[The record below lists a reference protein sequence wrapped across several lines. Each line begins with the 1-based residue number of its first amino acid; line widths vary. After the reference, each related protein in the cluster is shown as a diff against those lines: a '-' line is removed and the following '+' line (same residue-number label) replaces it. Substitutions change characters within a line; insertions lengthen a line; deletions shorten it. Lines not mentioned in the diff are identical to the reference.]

1 MRDCQTCGYHNP
13 DDVDFCLNCA
23 AALNRVCPACGAP
36 APAGMRFCGQ
46 CGSRLPEAAPRPAQ
60 HQSEAPAH
68 PSRSALPDGE
78 WHSAAV
84 LWCELEAAPGS
95 DVEAVFETLG
105 LVLPSLRKLTEAQQ
119 GYLVRRP
126 SGLTAVFGAQAV
138 HEDDAVRAVATGLGF
153 LQRLR
158 APVLRGELPLAA
170 RLAVSLGPVVVGQIR
185 SPQQPELI
193 VTGEAL
199 QAAQRLAA
207 ATPAGRLWV
216 TQPVAEA
223 AQHRYTFHPVPS
235 TEAGQTLWELE
246 GELAQAGSARGL
258 PGRNPQLIGR
268 ETLLEAMQAML
279 PGLDNRQG
287 GLIWIEGEAGIGKSR
302 LMREFGGLA
311 AADGL
316 MVWQAACTAQ
326 RAGQSFSLMA
336 DLLWRLFDLKSADTP
351 EQHQARMSRVLAGWP
366 DEAAAARPYL
376 ELLVGISPAGE
387 RLAELEPDQRRQQ
400 IHVALRSVLKSLAA
414 DKPLVLLLDDL
425 HWIDPL
431 STDLMLFLTNL
442 IAEAPIL
449 FVGARRWDEADSTDE
464 RLIKVQSM
472 LRPAQVLRL
481 HLDRLSEAE
490 ADQLLGQLLAD
501 DSLPLEVRQ
510 FVLRR
515 SEGNPFYIEE
525 VARTLIEQ
533 NYLRQRDG
541 RWQLDLTAN
550 LQALPLP
557 TTLGALIQSR
567 VDTLPPELRHLL
579 QCAAVL
585 GGTFESALLAAVA
598 ETPDAPTALTR
609 LEARG
614 MLRRTPKAHE
624 WTFNHTLIE
633 TSVYNS
639 LLKLRK
645 RALHLKAAAALEQ
658 RWGRAATAHAAELA
672 YHFGQ
677 ANAGDRALPYLAAA
691 GEQAASRYAN
701 EEALAYFQ
709 QAADQLTRLQPPAAI
724 DTDLRW
730 RVAVGLGDVY
740 RFVGQYAES
749 QAALEAG
756 LALRD
761 SSELPPVA
769 EAGLHRRLGET
780 AQKLGEYE
788 ASLHYFERALACLR
802 PTGVAASEEAESTAE
817 EAAEAARALVRTAVT
832 HLRQGRA
839 EQGREACEAGA
850 AEARQAGS
858 LGDLAAA
865 ENLLGGIYYQLSDW
879 EKASVHT
886 RKAMALSAELGH
898 TWGVAA
904 TASNLGILACLAG
917 DWEQAQV
924 YFERSLK
931 MREEMGD
938 VEGIAIAHGNLGD
951 LTRDQGDLA
960 QAEVHYRS
968 SLEMATPLKM
978 AHHLASASSSLAGI
992 WLQQEKLKAAEAMLA
1007 SARAQAEALGARELV
1022 CENHRL
1028 QADWLLARGQIDEA
1042 RTAIR
1047 SAAAVAAEIGDRRQE
1062 AAAWCTLSEIELR
1075 EGQVEPALAAISQA
1089 WRVLE
1094 GVTSQLDLGRVSLQ
1108 AGKVSQAA
1116 GARAEAAAHFDRAM
1130 ELFQRLGAQRD
1141 LAEARAAQEALRQQ
1155 GPTTAASGSGENQPG
1170 KKRRRGGV

>member
-1 MRDCQTCGYHNP
+1 
-13 DDVDFCLNCA
+13 
-23 AALNRVCPACGAP
+23 
-36 APAGMRFCGQ
+36 MRFCGQ
-46 CGSRLPEAAPRPAQ
+46 CGSRLPEAGARPGQRQGELPIAPV
-60 HQSEAPAH
+60 
-68 PSRSALPDGE
+68 RSGVLPEGE

-84 LWCELEAAPGS
+84 LWCELEPAPGA
-95 DVEAVFETLG
+95 DVEDVFETLA
-105 LVLPSLRKLTEAQQ
+105 LVLPGLRKLTEAQE

-138 HEDDAVRAVATGLGF
+138 HEDDAVRAVATALGF

-158 APVLRGELPLAA
+158 TPVLRGELPLAV
-170 RLAVSLGPVVVGQIR
+170 RLAVSSGRVVVGPLGPAR
-185 SPQQPELI
+185 QPELI
-193 VTGEAL
+193 VSGEAL
-199 QAAQRLAA
+199 QAAQHLAA
-207 ATPAGRLWV
+207 ATPPGRLWV
-216 TQPVAEA
+216 TQPVVEA
-223 AQHRYTFHPVPS
+223 SQHRYTYHPVPLAP
-235 TEAGQTLWELE
+235 AGLPPDLTIWELE

-279 PGLDNRQG
+279 PALENSRG
-287 GLIWIEGEAGIGKSR
+287 GLIWIEGEAGIGKTR
-302 LMREFGGLA
+302 LMREFGELASASGLT
-311 AADGL
+311 
-316 MVWQAACTAQ
+316 VWQAACTAQ
-326 RAGQSFSLMA
+326 RASHAFALIA
-336 DLLWRLFDLKSADTP
+336 DLLRRLFDLQSAGTP
-351 EQHQARMSRVLAGWP
+351 EQHRVRMGQVLAGWP
-366 DEAAAARPYL
+366 EEAAAARPYL
-376 ELLVGISPAGE
+376 ELLVGVSPGSTAGE
-387 RLAELEPDQRRQQ
+387 RLAELEPDQLRQQ
-400 IHVALRSVLKSLAA
+400 IHVALRAVLKSLAA
-414 DKPLVLLLDDL
+414 TQPLVLLLDDL

-442 IAEAPIL
+442 IAQAPIL
-449 FVGARRWDEADSTDE
+449 FVGARRWDEADATDE

-481 HLDRLSEAE
+481 HLDRLSETE
-490 ADQLLGQLLAD
+490 ADQLLGQLLGD
-501 DSLPLEVRQ
+501 DSLPLELRQ

-533 NYLRQRDG
+533 NYLRQRNG
-541 RWQLDLTAN
+541 RWQLDQTAN

-567 VDTLPPELRHLL
+567 VDTLPPELRHVL

-585 GGTFESALLAAVA
+585 GGTFETALLAAVA

-645 RALHLKAAAALEQ
+645 RALHLKAAAALEG
-658 RWGRAATAHAAELA
+658 RWGRAAAAHAAELA

-677 ANAGDRALPYLAAA
+677 ANAGARALPYLAAA
-691 GEQAASRYAN
+691 GERAASRYAN

-709 QAADQLTRLQPPAAI
+709 QAAQQLLQLLPSTAI
-724 DTDLRW
+724 SASLRW
-730 RVAVGLGDVY
+730 RVATGLGDVY
-740 RFVGQYAES
+740 RFVGEYAAS

-756 LALRD
+756 LALLD
-761 SSELPPVA
+761 SPALTPVA
-769 EAGLHRRLGET
+769 QAGLYRRLGET
-780 AQKLGEYE
+780 AHKLGEYE
-788 ASLHYFERALACLR
+788 ASLGHFERALACLR
-802 PTGVAASEEAESTAE
+802 PDGAAAAARAEPEPAAASAAESAAE
-817 EAAEAARALVRTAVT
+817 AGAEAARALAGIAVT
-832 HLRQGRA
+832 YLRQGRP
-839 EQGREACEAGA
+839 EQARQACEAGA

-879 EKASVHT
+879 ESASRHT
-886 RKAMALSAELGH
+886 RKAMALRAELGH

-904 TASNLGILACLAG
+904 TASNLGILASLAG
-917 DWEQAQV
+917 DWEQARV

-931 MREEMGD
+931 LRQEMGD
-938 VEGIAIAHGNLGD
+938 VEGIAIAHNNLGS

-960 QAEVHYRS
+960 RAEGHFRS

-978 AHHLASASSSLAGI
+978 AYHLASASNSLAGI
-992 WLQQEKLKAAEAMLA
+992 WLQQDKQKAAEAMLA

-1022 CENHRL
+1022 CENYRL
-1028 QADWLLARGQIDEA
+1028 QADLLLARGQRDEA
-1042 RTAIR
+1042 RAAVR
-1047 SAAAVAAEIGDRRQE
+1047 SAAAIAAEIGERSQE

-1075 EGQVEPALAAISQA
+1075 EGLVEQARAAISLA

-1094 GVTSQLDLGRVSLQ
+1094 GVTSQLDTARVSLQ

-1116 GARAEAAAHFDRAM
+1116 GDWAEAAAHFDTALG
-1130 ELFQRLGAQRD
+1130 LFQRLGAQRD
-1141 LAEARAAQEALRQQ
+1141 LAETRAAHESLRQQ
-1155 GPTTAASGSGENQPG
+1155 QPKTGAASSGEN
-1170 KKRRRGGV
+1170 